1 MPGPK
6 LADMPSMDDIKI
18 GPGGQTFAQLKQ
30 AVVDA
35 RATWSGC
42 PCDEHSE
49 TWQVAQDMLRAAYT
63 RVGLP
68 YVAP

>member
-18 GPGGQTFAQLKQ
+18 GPGGQTFGQLKQ
-30 AVVDA
+30 AVRDA
-35 RATWSGC
+35 REAYMGC
-42 PCDEHSE
+42 PCEAHSE

-63 RVGLP
+63 RVSLP
-68 YVAP
+68 YVSP